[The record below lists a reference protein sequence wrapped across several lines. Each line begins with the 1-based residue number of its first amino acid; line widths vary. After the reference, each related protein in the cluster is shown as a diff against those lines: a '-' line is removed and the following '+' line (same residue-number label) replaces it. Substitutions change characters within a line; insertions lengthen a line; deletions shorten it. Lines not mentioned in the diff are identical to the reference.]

1 VAASIADM
9 HNIDKEGQASMAH
22 TDITPAQFV
31 WYDGMYRLNDFNR
44 ARFLGW
50 SRERNEPCG
59 YHVGSNPGKVCRA
72 LENTDF
78 NSQTSAN
85 LYLKNRSPE
94 EYAYEL
100 QSEKVR

>member
-44 ARFLGW
+44 ARFLSW
-50 SRERNEPCG
+50 SKEFNEPCG
-59 YHVGSNPGKVCRA
+59 YYVGSNPGKVCHA
-72 LENTDF
+72 
-78 NSQTSAN
+78 SS
-85 LYLKNRSPE
+85 
-94 EYAYEL
+94 YAYSK
-100 QSEKVR
+100 SENVAYLYSLL